1 MLAGSPTIVAKAN
14 NEARVRGGLEH
25 EAYLWHDLK
34 GLIDEAGGKDA
45 LLACGGVFSGPFQTQ
60 MVAYELG
67 IHGIQVGWKVTPPP
81 GVTFRTRTV
90 PDGPLVT
97 KPTDDRYRLVAH
109 QRQVA
114 AADGAAGRAQR
125 LSQGE
130 PLRAHLGHRRQ
141 RRDQGRAAR
150 GDRRPAAAAGSTSER
165 RGHSLGSPGWP
176 PSPPAYARCPSVRS
190 LPSSFVL
197 PALVLLG
204 LLAVSFY
211 LRTHSLGES
220 LWMDEGLSIG
230 IASQPLFDIP
240 GVLRVDGSPPLYYM
254 LLSVWMD
261 VTGNGPAETQGL
273 SVAIALL
280 AVPGGL
286 WAGWSLF
293 GRRAGLICAALC
305 AVNPFLTAYA
315 QETRMYALMLV
326 LSLLATAAFL
336 HVFAFGRRSYLPLF
350 SVLLALMLY
359 THNWGLFLAAGLV
372 CALVPCWYV
381 SEVRSS
387 FWKDALIGFGFAG
400 LLYLPWLPT
409 LLHQVQ
415 HTGAPWL
422 NPPNFGAPVQIT
434 KSLLGGGTPTVAL
447 LLAGGSGIAAVIARR
462 VEDKER
468 TAVIAGA
475 VTVLATLAVAW
486 LVSQVSPAWTT
497 RYLGVLLGPMLLI
510 AALGLARAGALGMVA
525 LVIILGIWA
534 IPALLR
540 AREQVERRR
549 PAQVGR
555 PELQEG
561 DLVVSMQPEQGPLL
575 AYHLEDL
582 GGAPKLRFASPI
594 GAVENDRIM
603 DWTDGYDKLKDAT
616 PAANLE
622 PLLANLPPGGR
633 VLFVYPVTGARTIGM
648 RPGPSSSGAG
658 GRSGARRSRPTRASR
673 RWRRCPKL
681 PPCHA
686 DRRTRRDLREE
697 DAGTG

>member
-1 MLAGSPTIVAKAN
+1 VA
-14 NEARVRGGLEH
+14 
-25 EAYLWHDLK
+25 
-34 GLIDEAGGKDA
+34 
-45 LLACGGVFSGPFQTQ
+45 S
-60 MVAYELG
+60 VASR
-67 IHGIQVGWKVTPPP
+67 I
-81 GVTFRTRTV
+81 R
-90 PDGPLVT
+90 PL
-97 KPTDDRYRLVAH
+97 
-109 QRQVA
+109 
-114 AADGAAGRAQR
+114 
-125 LSQGE
+125 
-130 PLRAHLGHRRQ
+130 
-141 RRDQGRAAR
+141 
-150 GDRRPAAAAGSTSER
+150 
-165 RGHSLGSPGWP
+165 
-176 PSPPAYARCPSVRS
+176 PSVRS

-197 PALVLLG
+197 PAAVLLG

-211 LRTHSLGES
+211 LRTDSLGES

-240 GVLRVDGSPPLYYM
+240 GTLRVDGSPPLYYM

-261 VTGNGPAETQGL
+261 VVGNGPAETQGL
-273 SVAIALL
+273 SVAVALL

-305 AVNPFLTAYA
+305 AVNPFLTGYA

-336 HVFAFGRRSYLPLF
+336 HVFAFGRRRYLPLF

-381 SEVRSS
+381 SEIRAS
-387 FWKDALIGFGFAG
+387 FWKDALIGFGFSG

-422 NPPNFGAPVQIT
+422 NPPNFGAPVQIS

-468 TAVIAGA
+468 TAVLAGA

-497 RYLGVLLGPMLLI
+497 RYLGVLLGPMLLV
-510 AALGLARAGALGMVA
+510 AALGLARAGALGVVG

-534 IPALLR
+534 IPRSYGLENKSNASDLR
-540 AREQVERRR
+540 NAAV
-549 PAQVGR
+549 
-555 PELQEG
+555 PELREN

-582 GGAPKLRFASPI
+582 GGAPKLKFASPL
-594 GAVENDRIM
+594 GAVENDRVM
-603 DWTDGYDKLKDAT
+603 DWTDGYDRMKEAT
-616 PAANLE
+616 PATNLD
-622 PLLANLPPGGR
+622 PLLDNLPPGGR
-633 VLFVYPVTGARTIGM
+633 VLLVYPVTARADDWDAPWTQLVRRRGAQWGAALAADDRFEKVGAVPPNYRRATRIGV
-648 RPGPSSSGAG
+648 RGVLYEKKA
-658 GRSGARRSRPTRASR
+658 
-673 RWRRCPKL
+673 
-681 PPCHA
+681 
-686 DRRTRRDLREE
+686 E
-697 DAGTG
+697 TG